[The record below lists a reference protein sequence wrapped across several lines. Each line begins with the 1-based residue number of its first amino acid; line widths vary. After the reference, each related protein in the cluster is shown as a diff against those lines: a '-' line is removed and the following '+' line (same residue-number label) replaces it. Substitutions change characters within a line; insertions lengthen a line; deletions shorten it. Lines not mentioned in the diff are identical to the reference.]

1 MCVWMERALMVEV
14 EVEVEMMKVLELAV
28 LTAVTVAQD
37 LSEMPGRTESRRGRS
52 HTAPPPRWERNNP
65 PNAAIRRLFNS
76 FSEQP
81 VSRAHCQGGDDT
93 RTH

>member
-1 MCVWMERALMVEV
+1 M
-14 EVEVEMMKVLELAV
+14 EVEMMEEVEEMVV
-28 LTAVTVAQD
+28 LTAVNVEQD

-52 HTAPPPRWERNNP
+52 NTGPPPRWQGNNP
-65 PNAAIRRLFNS
+65 PNAGIRRLFNS

-81 VSRAHCQGGDDT
+81 VSREDCQGGDDT